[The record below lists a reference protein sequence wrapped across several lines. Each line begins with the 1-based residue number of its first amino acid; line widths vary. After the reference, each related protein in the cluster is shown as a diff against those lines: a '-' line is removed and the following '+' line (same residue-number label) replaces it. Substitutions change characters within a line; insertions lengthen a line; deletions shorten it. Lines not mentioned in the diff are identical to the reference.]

1 MAINR
6 TSPKKGKVVDIPDA
20 TITIGTATGGAEQAS
35 VAFTVATTPA
45 TGGPVQKYVAI
56 SNPGSFT
63 GEASSSP
70 VTVRGLTAGTGYTF
84 QVSAAN
90 ATGTGIYSSASNSVT
105 PVAATIPVEFLIVAG
120 GGAGGAA
127 GGGGG
132 GGGGSGGALYITQ
145 NVLQNQAITV
155 TVGAGGGG
163 YGYATTETTAMQGTN
178 SSVAYSGNTFTAFG
192 GGTGRFRVAN
202 NTLSLGGSNAGES
215 QANQGIGASTQ
226 TSQGGTAYG
235 NIGGNSDSLI
245 GAGGGGGG
253 TGAVGGNSV
262 GSGTKRGGHGG
273 AGTTAFS
280 TWLAAVSAP
289 DTTYL
294 AGGGGGG
301 ADGGSNTR
309 SDGGAGGGGTG
320 GTTNSVAGG
329 NATAA
334 TGSGGG
340 GGGGSQS
347 ASSGS
352 GAGGAIY
359 IRYAS
364 TYGNATGATTITS
377 GSYKYYKFTGSGTLT
392 LPSV

>member
-6 TSPKKGKVVDIPDA
+6 ISPKKGKVVDIPDA

-35 VAFTVATTPA
+35 IAFTVATTPA
-45 TGGPVQKYVAI
+45 TGGPVQKYTAI

-70 VTVRGLTAGTGYTF
+70 VTVRGLTAGTEYTF
-84 QVSAAN
+84 QVAAAN
-90 ATGTGIYSSASNSVT
+90 ATGRGAYSSASNSVT

-155 TVGAGGGG
+155 TVGAGGTG
-163 YGYATTETTAMQGTN
+163 YSYFTTETTAMKGGN
-178 SSVAYSGNTFTAFG
+178 SSVAYSGNTYTAFG
-192 GGTGRFRVAN
+192 GGTGKFRTSD

-215 QANQGIGASTQ
+215 NASQGIGPSTQ

-273 AGTTAFS
+273 AGTSAFS

-320 GTTNSVAGG
+320 GTTNSIAGG
-329 NATAA
+329 NATAS

-352 GAGGAIY
+352 GAGGVVY
-359 IRYAS
+359 VRYAS

-377 GSYKYYKFTGSGTLT
+377 GGYKYYKFTGSGTLT